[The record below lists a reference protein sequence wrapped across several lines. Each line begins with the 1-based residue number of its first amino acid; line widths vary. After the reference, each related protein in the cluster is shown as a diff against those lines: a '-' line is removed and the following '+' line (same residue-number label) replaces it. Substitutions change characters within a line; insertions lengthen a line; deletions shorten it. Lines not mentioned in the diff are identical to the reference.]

1 MKKKIYLSTYEET
14 NLTALSMCEGLM
26 RDMLVIIFEEFV
38 VSSEEM

>member
-26 RDMLVIIFEEFV
+26 RDMLVIIFEETV
-38 VSSEEM
+38 VGFEVM